1 MKRILIAGANSY
13 IGTSLERYLLEYN
26 ASQGRERYRVDT
38 ISQRDSQWEDY
49 DFRGYDAVFQASGIA
64 HVDTGAVKQEQQ
76 ALYYRVNCDLAA
88 ATARKARAAGWGC
101 LFTPAVS
108 LSMETAPPMG
118 RAV

>member
-64 HVDTGAVKQEQQ
+64 HVDTVAV
-76 ALYYRVNCDLAA
+76 
-88 ATARKARAAGWGC
+88 
-101 LFTPAVS
+101 
-108 LSMETAPPMG
+108 
-118 RAV
+118 

>member
-64 HVDTGAVKQEQQ
+64 HVDTGAVKQEQK
-76 ALYYRVNCDLAA
+76 ALY
-88 ATARKARAAGWGC
+88 
-101 LFTPAVS
+101 
-108 LSMETAPPMG
+108 
-118 RAV
+118 